1 MANYNFS
8 RDPVKVGKVST
19 KNRKIMTQIP
29 CPGTK
34 NKIKYLESIESR
46 SMHGQLPL
54 IWDRAENYNVYDEA
68 GNCWIDFTSTIFVAN
83 IGHSNK
89 SLINNLIKLF
99 KNEPIS
105 TYAYV
110 NNQRI
115 LYQKKL
121 LKFSGN
127 KFDKAYLVSTGSEA
141 TEAALKLMRMYGQK
155 KKKKKL
161 GIISF
166 EGNWH
171 GRTIG
176 AQMMSGNEEQKKWI
190 GFKDKDIHHLP
201 FPYPWVT
208 NDKDSVSFFENSIKN
223 LLSKK
228 KLDPS
233 KDLCGC
239 IVETFQGWGSIF
251 YPKKYIQALEKFCKK
266 NNIILAF
273 DEMQSGFARTGKAFG
288 YEHYNVKPDLICC
301 GKGMGGGLPLAGVIG
316 KKFLMDLPEVG
327 NMSSTHSAN
336 PLVCKAGMTVL
347 DEITKKRLVYTTA
360 KKGKIL
366 EKKLKEIKNKYHNII
381 SYTNCKGLI
390 AAIIFKTKDGKPDSL
405 IASQISEKCMQK
417 GLLVVHT
424 GRESIKIGP
433 PLTITISA
441 LKEGIKVLDES
452 IFEIQK
458 QFYE

>member
-1 MANYNFS
+1 M
-8 RDPVKVGKVST
+8 
-19 KNRKIMTQIP
+19 
-29 CPGTK
+29 PGYK

-190 GFKDKDIHHLP
+190 GFKDEDIHHLP

-208 NDKDSVSFFENSIKN
+208 NDKDSASFFHNSIKN
-223 LLSKK
+223 LLSKRS
-228 KLDPS
+228 L
-233 KDLCGC
+233 
-239 IVETFQGWGSIF
+239 
-251 YPKKYIQALEKFCKK
+251 
-266 NNIILAF
+266 ILKSLWLYCRNF
-273 DEMQSGFARTGKAFG
+273 S
-288 YEHYNVKPDLICC
+288 
-301 GKGMGGGLPLAGVIG
+301 GMGIN
-316 KKFLMDLPEVG
+316 F
-327 NMSSTHSAN
+327 HQ
-336 PLVCKAGMTVL
+336 
-347 DEITKKRLVYTTA
+347 
-360 KKGKIL
+360 
-366 EKKLKEIKNKYHNII
+366 KNTYKN
-381 SYTNCKGLI
+381 
-390 AAIIFKTKDGKPDSL
+390 
-405 IASQISEKCMQK
+405 
-417 GLLVVHT
+417 
-424 GRESIKIGP
+424 
-433 PLTITISA
+433 
-441 LKEGIKVLDES
+441 
-452 IFEIQK
+452 
-458 QFYE
+458 